1 VISTELGEQRS
12 PEADLLVAILDAI
25 AAYERTLIHARPR
38 ASIDARRR
46 AGRAV
51 GPAPLGQRIV
61 AQALTADAAE
71 LEKLSQV
78 RALRAQGLSLARV
91 AALCAERGV
100 LTRRG
105 MPPSLNT
112 VARWCRAASVP

>member
-1 VISTELGEQRS
+1 MISTELGEQRS

-91 AALCAERGV
+91 AALCAERCV

-105 MPPSLNT
+105 TPPSLNT
-112 VARWCRAASVP
+112 VARWCRAAGAP